1 MEKISILIADDHK
14 LIRET
19 WSFILNND
27 SRFTVVAE
35 CGDSEQAVEMART
48 KKPQIVLMDINMTPI
63 SGFEATERIR
73 KVSPGSKV
81 IGVSMHSQPA
91 YAKKMLQ
98 IGARGYVTKN
108 SSKEEMIT
116 AIMEVNAGNKY
127 ICDEIKNNISELVL
141 EENKDVPNVNAL
153 TEREIQIINLIK
165 EGQSSKEIALNLNI
179 SLKTVEVHRHNILK
193 KLKLKNSASLVNL
206 LIMWLPVFSNLG
218 VNLYIGAKMNL
229 YNPTIRAFFL

>member
-1 MEKISILIADDHK
+1 MQKISILIADDHK

-19 WSFILNND
+19 WSYILNND
-27 SRFTVVAE
+27 SRFEVVAE
-35 CGDSEQAVEMART
+35 CGDSEQAVEVART
-48 KKPQIVLMDINMTPI
+48 KRPQIILMDINMTPI

-73 KVSPGSKV
+73 KVSPASKI

-98 IGARGYVTKN
+98 IGAKGYVTKN
-108 SSKEEMIT
+108 SSKEEMIK
-116 AIMEVNAGNKY
+116 AILEVNSGNKY

-141 EENKDVPNVNAL
+141 EENKDTPNVNAL

-165 EGQSSKEIALNLNI
+165 EGFSSKEIANQLNI

-193 KLKLKNSASLVNL
+193 KLKLKNSASLVNF
-206 LIMWLPVFSNLG
+206 IN
-218 VNLYIGAKMNL
+218 NTATYI
-229 YNPTIRAFFL
+229 

>member
-1 MEKISILIADDHK
+1 MEKITVLIADDHK

-19 WSFILNND
+19 WSFILNGD
-27 SRFTVVAE
+27 PRFQVVAE
-35 CGDSEQAVEMART
+35 CGDSEQAVEMTRQ
-48 KKPQIVLMDINMTPI
+48 KHPNVVLMDINIMPI

-73 KVSPGSKV
+73 KVSPKTKV

-108 SSKEEMIT
+108 SSKEEMIM
-116 AIMEVNAGNKY
+116 AILEVHAGNRY
-127 ICDEIKNNISELVL
+127 ICDEIKNNISELVMDD
-141 EENKDVPNVNAL
+141 NRDTPNVNAL

-165 EGQSSKEIALNLNI
+165 EGQSSKEIAANLNI

-193 KLKLKNSASLVNL
+193 KLKLKNSASLVNF
-206 LIMWLPVFSNLG
+206 INQSTN
-218 VNLYIGAKMNL
+218 A
-229 YNPTIRAFFL
+229 

>member
-1 MEKISILIADDHK
+1 MQKVSILIADDHK

-19 WSFILNND
+19 WSYILNND
-27 SRFTVVAE
+27 PRFEVVAE
-35 CGDSEQAVEMART
+35 CGDSEQAVEVART
-48 KKPQIVLMDINMTPI
+48 KRPQIILMDINMTPI

-73 KVSPGSKV
+73 KVSPASKI

-108 SSKEEMIT
+108 SSKEEMIK
-116 AIMEVNAGNKY
+116 AILEVNSGNKY

-141 EENKDVPNVNAL
+141 EENKDTPNVNAL

-165 EGQSSKEIALNLNI
+165 EGFSSKEIAGQLNI

-193 KLKLKNSASLVNL
+193 KLKLKNSASLVNF
-206 LIMWLPVFSNLG
+206 IN
-218 VNLYIGAKMNL
+218 NTATYI
-229 YNPTIRAFFL
+229 

>member
-1 MEKISILIADDHK
+1 MQKVSILIADDHK

-27 SRFTVVAE
+27 PRFEVIAE
-35 CGDSEQAVEMART
+35 CGDSEQAVELARI
-48 KKPQIVLMDINMTPI
+48 KRPQIILMDINMTPI
-63 SGFEATERIR
+63 SGFEATEKIR
-73 KVSPGSKV
+73 KVSPASRV

-108 SSKEEMIT
+108 SSKEEMIK
-116 AIMEVNAGNKY
+116 AILEVQSGNKY

-141 EENKDVPNVNAL
+141 EENKDTPNVNAL
-153 TEREIQIINLIK
+153 TEREIQIINQIK
-165 EGQSSKEIALNLNI
+165 EGFSSKEIATHLNI

-193 KLKLKNSASLVNL
+193 KLKLKNSASLVNF
-206 LIMWLPVFSNLG
+206 INSTAT
-218 VNLYIGAKMNL
+218 YI
-229 YNPTIRAFFL
+229 

>member
-1 MEKISILIADDHK
+1 MQKVSILIADDHK

-27 SRFTVVAE
+27 PRFEVVAE
-35 CGDSEQAVEMART
+35 CGDSDQAVEVAKAKR
-48 KKPQIVLMDINMTPI
+48 PQIILMDINMTPI
-63 SGFEATERIR
+63 SGFEATEKIR
-73 KVSPGSKV
+73 KVSPASKI

-108 SSKEEMIT
+108 SSKEEMIK
-116 AIMEVNAGNKY
+116 AILEVQNGNKY

-141 EENKDVPNVNAL
+141 EENKDTPNVNAL

-165 EGQSSKEIALNLNI
+165 EGYSSKEIATQLNI

-193 KLKLKNSASLVNL
+193 KLKLKNSASLVNF
-206 LIMWLPVFSNLG
+206 IN
-218 VNLYIGAKMNL
+218 NTATYI
-229 YNPTIRAFFL
+229 